1 MDNSNPIN
9 TNTLETPT
17 PTHTLNKPINTI
29 LDSIKKQ
36 HIKKLVLSGGGLL
49 GISYIGLLKY
59 LEEHNINK
67 QITQITG
74 CSAGAIFGTF
84 IAIGY
89 TSIELQKIMKTLNFK
104 DYINIT
110 AESILNFM
118 KLKGLDSGKNIMLFI
133 KQTIK
138 DKTNDENITFL
149 QIFEKYK
156 INLKMGVTNLTSSSF
171 EILDMYSTPNLPIYQ
186 AINASIA
193 IPFIY
198 EPVIINKCVYCDGG
212 ILDNLP
218 LEHLLI
224 IDDSI
229 GVDVGV
235 GVVNSIDVDITKST
249 ESEST
254 PTTNTNTTKTTTTTT
269 NINNINTTTTT
280 TNINN
285 NNNNTRIK
293 DTLGIYLLNK
303 FNILNNDNIQELSL
317 SYYFNSLM
325 HAFCKSYINN
335 KKDLNDIRS
344 HNTLIIIYEI
354 PCDIMTFLK
363 LSATHDDIDNIINIA
378 YITTKNKLDTLFNV

>member
-1 MDNSNPIN
+1 MDISNPIN
-9 TNTLETPT
+9 TLETPINTLE
-17 PTHTLNKPINTI
+17 KPINTI
-29 LDSIKKQ
+29 LELDSIKKQ

-49 GISYIGLLKY
+49 GISYIGLFKY

-84 IAIGY
+84 FAIGY

-224 IDDSI
+224 IDDKI

-235 GVVNSIDVDITKST
+235 GVGVDVDVDITKSADNT
-249 ESEST
+249 ST
-254 PTTNTNTTKTTTTTT
+254 PTTTHTTNNTN
-269 NINNINTTTTT
+269 
-280 TNINN
+280 
-285 NNNNTRIK
+285 IK

-303 FNILNNDNIQELSL
+303 FNIVNCDNIQQLSL

-378 YITTKNKLDTLFNV
+378 YKITKNKLDTLLKV